1 VSEEPHA
8 VVRLLLKRIESHPE
22 EFKRGRYRWADIVKE
37 VDMFGFDAD
46 TDALDAALRDVRL
59 TEAHEEMMEELL
71 NGEDRRRM
79 EAEYESSMA
88 ISQLQQLQH
97 SQQLQQNSKLQS
109 VQQLRGYQGA
119 NIANASTITATQ
131 LETTLSTSTINAIKK
146 ALKL

>member
-1 VSEEPHA
+1 MSEEPHA

-46 TDALDAALRDVRL
+46 TGALDAALRDVRL

-88 ISQLQQLQH
+88 ISQLQQLQLNTSH
-97 SQQLQQNSKLQS
+97 LNAPITSAATSIISQQLK
-109 VQQLRGYQGA
+109 RD
-119 NIANASTITATQ
+119 
-131 LETTLSTSTINAIKK
+131 
-146 ALKL
+146 

>member
-1 VSEEPHA
+1 MADEPHA

-88 ISQLQQLQH
+88 ISQLQQLQQLQLNTSH
-97 SQQLQQNSKLQS
+97 LNAPITSAATSIISQQLK
-109 VQQLRGYQGA
+109 RD
-119 NIANASTITATQ
+119 
-131 LETTLSTSTINAIKK
+131 
-146 ALKL
+146 